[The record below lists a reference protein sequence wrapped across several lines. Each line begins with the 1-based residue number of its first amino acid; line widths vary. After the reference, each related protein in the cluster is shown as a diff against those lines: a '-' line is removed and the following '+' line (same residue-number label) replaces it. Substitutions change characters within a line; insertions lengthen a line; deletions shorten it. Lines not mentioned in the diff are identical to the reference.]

1 MRTIVDIPEDQVE
14 ALKRLGERA
23 RLSRAELVRRAVAEY
38 LQRQAP
44 GPGDTA
50 FGLWREQ
57 PLDALAV
64 QDSLRAE
71 WDE

>member
-14 ALKRLGERA
+14 ALKRLGERS
-23 RLSRAELVRRAVAEY
+23 RLSRAELMRRAVAEY
-38 LQRQAP
+38 LQRHSP
-44 GPGDTA
+44 GPGDAA

-71 WDE
+71 WGE